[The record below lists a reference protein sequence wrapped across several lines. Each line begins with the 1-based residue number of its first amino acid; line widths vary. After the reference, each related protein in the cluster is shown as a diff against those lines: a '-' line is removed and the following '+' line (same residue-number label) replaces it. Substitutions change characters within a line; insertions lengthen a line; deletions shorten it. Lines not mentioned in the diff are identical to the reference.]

1 MIKVGLCGTIGSGKS
16 TVCRM
21 FEQRGVAVY
30 IADDRAKELMC
41 SDENLKGK
49 IAATFGSQCYSGG
62 VLNRQYLAQQIFSD
76 DSKRLALNAIVHP
89 AVCHDFCQW
98 AENQCGEYVIVE
110 SAILFESGLSDVVDY
125 TVAVVVEQSVAIE
138 RAMARD
144 GANREA
150 IVARM
155 AVQKGADELKAMSDY
170 TIDNTTLESAE
181 IQVAEVDRA
190 LRDEIS

>member
-41 SDENLKGK
+41 GDENLKGK
-49 IAATFGSQCYSGG
+49 IAATFGSQCYNGG

-98 AENQCGEYVIVE
+98 AENQSGEYVIVE

>member
-49 IAATFGSQCYSGG
+49 IAATFGSQCYNGG

-76 DSKRLALNAIVHP
+76 DSKRLALTRLYNR
-89 AVCHDFCQW
+89 
-98 AENQCGEYVIVE
+98 N
-110 SAILFESGLSDVVDY
+110 
-125 TVAVVVEQSVAIE
+125 
-138 RAMARD
+138 D
-144 GANREA
+144 G
-150 IVARM
+150 
-155 AVQKGADELKAMSDY
+155 
-170 TIDNTTLESAE
+170 
-181 IQVAEVDRA
+181 
-190 LRDEIS
+190 